1 MRREARGLAPPSAAV
16 PVPLLSPTVRSEV
29 RGSRFEAQDSKFRK
43 PRTSNFEPSS
53 YSVLDTVGR
62 RGALTY
68 EFEREGPRTVLM
80 RSSCTSPWHHFP
92 PSYLDDSGCAYTWL
106 VNPSGGLV
114 GGDHVLVEAQLHA
127 GTHVLMTSP
136 SANRVYRSLSEA
148 AVQEIRLSVGPDA
161 RLEWLPE
168 VTIPFAGSRFRQSIH
183 VDLAPGATVVLWD
196 AMASGRVA
204 RQERW
209 AFTSIENEIC
219 IRGLA
224 PPSEAVPVPLPFIRG
239 LPAEKGDSPGAGQ
252 SPPARRGQAPIRRAP
267 VPCVERYCLAPGQ
280 LPESVGLVG
289 SWDYVASLFVIGDAV
304 GADVWKRLAAALADI
319 LEQRPGLV
327 LGGVSTP
334 AVPGVVVK
342 LVAKSAPDLTDTFEA
357 LWAAVRDNLWNLPV
371 PNLRKY

>member
-1 MRREARGLAPPSAAV
+1 MN
-16 PVPLLSPTVRSEV
+16 
-29 RGSRFEAQDSKFRK
+29 QI
-43 PRTSNFEPSS
+43 NQ
-53 YSVLDTVGR
+53 SVLDTVGR
-62 RGALTY
+62 RGVLSY
-68 EFEREGPRTVLM
+68 EFEREGQRTVLT

-114 GGDHVLVEAQLHA
+114 GGDHLSVEAQLYA

-136 SANRVYRSLSEA
+136 SANRVYRSVSEPA
-148 AVQEIRLSVGPDA
+148 LQDIRLSVGPEA

-209 AFTSIENEIC
+209 VFKSIENEIH
-219 IRGLA
+219 IRTHLSG
-224 PPSEAVPVPLPFIRG
+224 SV
-239 LPAEKGDSPGAGQ
+239 
-252 SPPARRGQAPIRRAP
+252 
-267 VPCVERYCLAPGQ
+267 VERYRLVPDRLPG
-280 LPESVGLVG
+280 SVGLVG

-304 GADVWKRLAAALADI
+304 GADVWKRLDTALAAI

-327 LGGVSTP
+327 LGAVSSP
-334 AVPGVVVK
+334 AAPGLAVK
-342 LVAKSAPDLTDTFEA
+342 LVARSAPDLTDTFEA
-357 LWAAVRDNLWNLPV
+357 LWAAVREGLWNLPV
-371 PNLRKY
+371 PSLRRY

>member
-1 MRREARGLAPPSAAV
+1 
-16 PVPLLSPTVRSEV
+16 
-29 RGSRFEAQDSKFRK
+29 
-43 PRTSNFEPSS
+43 
-53 YSVLDTVGR
+53 
-62 RGALTY
+62 
-68 EFEREGPRTVLM
+68 
-80 RSSCTSPWHHFP
+80 
-92 PSYLDDSGCAYTWL
+92 

-114 GGDHVLVEAQLHA
+114 GGDHVSVEAQLHA

-136 SANRVYRSLSEA
+136 SANRVYRSLSEV

-196 AMASGRVA
+196 ALASGRVA

-219 IRGLA
+219 IRGL
-224 PPSEAVPVPLPFIRG
+224 
-239 LPAEKGDSPGAGQ
+239 PAEKGDSLL
-252 SPPARRGQAPIRRAP
+252 I
-267 VPCVERYCLAPGQ
+267 ERYRLVPGQ
-280 LPESVGLVG
+280 LPELVGLVG

-304 GADVWKRLAAALADI
+304 GTDVWKRLDLALAAI
-319 LEQRPGLV
+319 LEERPGLV
-327 LGGVSTP
+327 LGAVSTP
-334 AVPGVVVK
+334 AAPGLVVK

-357 LWAAVRDNLWNLPV
+357 LWAAVREILWNLPV